1 MTHQALPVADYLG
14 HILAAIQRIRRYTVG
29 KTYADFARDEQ
40 VQDAV
45 VRNIE
50 TDFTALHP
58 QIPWSAP

>member
-14 HILAAIQRIRRYTVG
+14 HILAAIQRIRRYPVG

-40 VQDAV
+40 LQDAV